1 MALRLCLIWLVL
13 FPLFGFAQE
22 EDASLLIVELNT
34 ENLFDTT
41 HDSLKNDYDFLPDGN
56 YHWSR
61 HRYWQKV
68 NRIGQTIIACGDG
81 PKWRLPDLVALCEV
95 ENDSVL
101 MAITKRSLL
110 RKARYE
116 YIMTHSPDERGIDV
130 ALLYSPFSFAP
141 VGSQSIRIIPVAGMK
156 PTRDILYVKGRVITG
171 DTLHV
176 FVVHAPS
183 RSGGEAQSRPYR
195 LHVATA
201 LANAIDLVYSS
212 SPEAKVIVTGDFN
225 DYSNSPS
232 LQLLYAHGLKN
243 VSSEAKGHNGAKATY
258 RYHGEWR
265 SLDQM
270 LVSRN
275 LKDNVAGCWIGDYP
289 FLLEPDEKYG
299 GVKPHRNYYGP
310 RYNNGFSDHLPLIM
324 ELSL

>member
-22 EDASLLIVELNT
+22 EDASLVIVELNT

-201 LANAIDLVYSS
+201 LANAIDSVYSS

-324 ELSL
+324 ELIL

>member
-183 RSGGEAQSRPYR
+183 RSGGEVQSRPYR

-201 LANAIDLVYSS
+201 LANAIDSVYSS

-324 ELSL
+324 ELIL

>member
-101 MAITKRSLL
+101 IAITKRSLL

-201 LANAIDLVYSS
+201 LANAIDSVYSS

-275 LKDNVAGCWIGDYP
+275 LKDNVAECWIGDYP

-299 GVKPHRNYYGP
+299 GVKPRRNYYGP

-324 ELSL
+324 ELIL

>member
-22 EDASLLIVELNT
+22 EYASLLIVELNT

-81 PKWRLPDLVALCEV
+81 QKWRLPDLVALCEV

-201 LANAIDLVYSS
+201 LANAIDSVYSS

-275 LKDNVAGCWIGDYP
+275 LKANVAGCWIGDYP

-299 GVKPHRNYYGP
+299 GVKPRRNYYGP

-324 ELSL
+324 ELIL

>member
-201 LANAIDLVYSS
+201 LANAIDSVYSS

-265 SLDQM
+265 SLDQI

-324 ELSL
+324 ELIL

>member
-141 VGSQSIRIIPVAGMK
+141 VGSQSIRIVPVAGMK

-201 LANAIDLVYSS
+201 LANAIDSVYSS

-324 ELSL
+324 ELIL

>member
-201 LANAIDLVYSS
+201 LANAIDSVYSS

-275 LKDNVAGCWIGDYP
+275 LKDNVAECWIGDYP

-324 ELSL
+324 ELIL

>member
-195 LHVATA
+195 LHVATV
-201 LANAIDLVYSS
+201 LANAIDSVYSS

-275 LKDNVAGCWIGDYP
+275 LKDNVAECWIGDYP

-310 RYNNGFSDHLPLIM
+310 RYNNGFSDHLPLVM
-324 ELSL
+324 ELIL

>member
-81 PKWRLPDLVALCEV
+81 PKWHLPDLVALCEV

-116 YIMTHSPDERGIDV
+116 CIMTHSPDERGIDV

-201 LANAIDLVYSS
+201 LATAIDSVYSS

-275 LKDNVAGCWIGDYP
+275 LKDNVAECWIGDYP

-299 GVKPHRNYYGP
+299 GVKPRRNYYGP

-324 ELSL
+324 ELIL

>member
-116 YIMTHSPDERGIDV
+116 YIMTHSLDERGIDV

-201 LANAIDLVYSS
+201 LANAIDSVYSS

-324 ELSL
+324 ELIL

>member
-68 NRIGQTIIACGDG
+68 KRIGQTIIACGDG

-201 LANAIDLVYSS
+201 LANAIDSVYSS

-324 ELSL
+324 ELIL

>member
-201 LANAIDLVYSS
+201 LANAIDSVYSS

-275 LKDNVAGCWIGDYP
+275 LKDNVAECWIGDYP

-299 GVKPHRNYYGP
+299 GVKPRRNYYGP

>member
-81 PKWRLPDLVALCEV
+81 PKWSLPDLVALCEV

-201 LANAIDLVYSS
+201 LANAIDSVYSS

-324 ELSL
+324 ELIL

>member
-81 PKWRLPDLVALCEV
+81 PKWHLPDLVALCEV

-201 LANAIDLVYSS
+201 LATAIDSVYSS

-275 LKDNVAGCWIGDYP
+275 LKDNVAECWIGDYP

-299 GVKPHRNYYGP
+299 GVKPRRNYYGP

-324 ELSL
+324 ELIL

>member
-195 LHVATA
+195 LHVATV
-201 LANAIDLVYSS
+201 LANAIDSVYSS

-232 LQLLYAHGLKN
+232 LQLLYVHGLKN

-310 RYNNGFSDHLPLIM
+310 RYNNGFSDHLPLVM
-324 ELSL
+324 ELIL

>member
-130 ALLYSPFSFAP
+130 ALLYSPFSYAP

-201 LANAIDLVYSS
+201 LANAIDSVYSS

-324 ELSL
+324 ELIL

>member
-141 VGSQSIRIIPVAGMK
+141 VGSQSIRIIPVAGVK

-201 LANAIDLVYSS
+201 LANAIDSVYSS

-258 RYHGEWR
+258 RYHGEWL

-324 ELSL
+324 ELIL

>member
-156 PTRDILYVKGRVITG
+156 PTRDIRYVKGRVITG

-201 LANAIDLVYSS
+201 LANAIDSVYSS

-324 ELSL
+324 ELIL

>member
-34 ENLFDTT
+34 ENMFDTT

-201 LANAIDLVYSS
+201 LANAIDSVYSS

-324 ELSL
+324 ELIL

>member
-116 YIMTHSPDERGIDV
+116 YIMTHSPDERGVDV

-201 LANAIDLVYSS
+201 LANAIDSVYSS

-324 ELSL
+324 ELIL

>member
-195 LHVATA
+195 LHVATV
-201 LANAIDLVYSS
+201 LANAIDSVYSS

-310 RYNNGFSDHLPLIM
+310 RYNNGFSDHLPLVM
-324 ELSL
+324 ELIL

>member
-195 LHVATA
+195 LHVATV
-201 LANAIDLVYSS
+201 LANAIDSVYSS

-324 ELSL
+324 ELIL

>member
-34 ENLFDTT
+34 ENMFDTT

-130 ALLYSPFSFAP
+130 ALLFSPFSFAP

-201 LANAIDLVYSS
+201 LANAIDSVYSS

-289 FLLEPDEKYG
+289 FLLEPEEKYG

-324 ELSL
+324 ELIL

>member
-56 YHWSR
+56 YHWSK

-195 LHVATA
+195 LHVATV
-201 LANAIDLVYSS
+201 LANAIDSVYSS

-299 GVKPHRNYYGP
+299 GVKPRRNYYGP

-324 ELSL
+324 ELIL

>member
-56 YHWSR
+56 YHWSK

-195 LHVATA
+195 LHVATV
-201 LANAIDLVYSS
+201 LANAIDSVYSS

-299 GVKPHRNYYGP
+299 GVKPRRNYYGP

-324 ELSL
+324 ELTL

>member
-201 LANAIDLVYSS
+201 LANAIDSVYSS

-232 LQLLYAHGLKN
+232 LQLLYGHGLKN

-275 LKDNVAGCWIGDYP
+275 LKDNVAECWIGDYP

-324 ELSL
+324 ELIL

>member
-61 HRYWQKV
+61 HRYWLKV

-201 LANAIDLVYSS
+201 LANAIDSVYSS

-324 ELSL
+324 ELIL

>member
-201 LANAIDLVYSS
+201 LANAIDSVYSS

-324 ELSL
+324 ELIL

>member
-22 EDASLLIVELNT
+22 EDVSLLIVELNT

-201 LANAIDLVYSS
+201 LANAIDSVYSS

-324 ELSL
+324 ELIL

>member
-201 LANAIDLVYSS
+201 LANAIDSVYSS

-275 LKDNVAGCWIGDYP
+275 LKDNVAECWIGDYP

>member
-141 VGSQSIRIIPVAGMK
+141 IGSQSIRIIPVAGMK

-195 LHVATA
+195 LHVATV
-201 LANAIDLVYSS
+201 LANAIDSVYSS

-324 ELSL
+324 ELIL

>member
-171 DTLHV
+171 DPLHV

-201 LANAIDLVYSS
+201 LANAIDSVYSS

-324 ELSL
+324 ELIL

>member
-156 PTRDILYVKGRVITG
+156 PTRDSLYVQGRGITG

-201 LANAIDLVYSS
+201 LANAIDSVYSS

-258 RYHGEWR
+258 RYHGEWL

-324 ELSL
+324 ELIL

>member
-101 MAITKRSLL
+101 IAITKRSLL

-201 LANAIDLVYSS
+201 LANAIDSVYSS

-275 LKDNVAGCWIGDYP
+275 LKDNVAECWIGDYP

-299 GVKPHRNYYGP
+299 GVKPRRNYYGP

>member
-13 FPLFGFAQE
+13 FPLSGFAQE

-201 LANAIDLVYSS
+201 LANAIDSVYSS

-324 ELSL
+324 ELIL

>member
-275 LKDNVAGCWIGDYP
+275 LKDNVAECWIGDYP

>member
-130 ALLYSPFSFAP
+130 ALLYSPFSFDP

-201 LANAIDLVYSS
+201 LANAIDSVYSS

-299 GVKPHRNYYGP
+299 GVKPRRNYYGP

-324 ELSL
+324 ELIL

>member
-13 FPLFGFAQE
+13 YPLFGFAQE

-195 LHVATA
+195 LHVATV
-201 LANAIDLVYSS
+201 LANAIDSVYSS

-324 ELSL
+324 ELIL